1 MSDVKNKY
9 KFVLKKVKELDEGGT
24 EYEKETYIGL
34 TEEAGRYEGVIYKYG
49 KVSIPDENEISSE
62 GALPF
67 RFEYDIL
74 DPYGL
79 DREKFDDE
87 FFSLIGDILVDIID
101 EQIGEESLEYNES
114 ND

>member
-1 MSDVKNKY
+1 MSENIKNKY
-9 KFVLKKVKELDEGGT
+9 RYISQEDRKWTAIAITQGKF
-24 EYEKETYIGL
+24 
-34 TEEAGRYEGVIYKYG
+34 EGVIYKYG
-49 KVSIPDENEISSE
+49 KVTISDEEDQT
-62 GALPF
+62 GHLPF